1 MRYAVLTM
9 ALGLMAGAA
18 TAQTADPRFE
28 SAPWWATSPVL
39 PQIGYAEREVEANRA
54 TFTATF
60 RGVGKTAAEAQN
72 LAIAQA
78 TPLMTSLRKQGAEVA
93 RITTGFDMQALYQQY
108 KVDGEMVDNERG
120 DKIRGYE
127 ANLSIEVEVRDLAGL
142 ERIYALALAA
152 SPTQV
157 SRLSFRLEADNAVKT
172 ALLSE
177 AGRDAAARAQG
188 AAQVL
193 GVQVGGVRMIDPTG
207 RACQSNLLGRQK
219 PEKAADGSEVQEVVV
234 AGSRAEYR
242 GRADSV
248 VADDVGAF
256 PDRNAAEAMQ
266 RVAGLEMKADENA
279 FLQTPPLY
287 KVRAQTC
294 VVYGL
299 K

>member
-18 TAQTADPRFE
+18 TAQTADPRFDA
-28 SAPWWATSPVL
+28 APWWATSPVL

-60 RGVGKTAAEAQN
+60 RGVGKTAADAQN

-78 TPLMTSLRKQGAEVA
+78 TPLMTSLRKQGVGVV

-127 ANLSIEVEVRDLAGL
+127 ANLSIEVEVRDLSVL
-142 ERIYALALAA
+142 ERVYALALAA

-157 SRLSFRLEADNAVKT
+157 SRLNFRLEADNAVKT
-172 ALLSE
+172 TLLSE
-177 AGRDAAARAQG
+177 AGRDALERAQG
-188 AAQVL
+188 AAQAL
-193 GVQVGGVRMIDPTG
+193 GVEVGAVRMIDPTG
-207 RACQSNLLGRQK
+207 RACQGSLLGRQK
-219 PEKAADGSEVQEVVV
+219 PEAEYVPGASEVVV
-234 AGSRAEYR
+234 TGARAGYR
-242 GRADSV
+242 GVMDSA
-248 VADDVGAF
+248 VAEDVGAF
-256 PDRNAAEAMQ
+256 PDASVAES
-266 RVAGLEMKADENA
+266 RVAGLEMKADTNV

-287 KVRAQTC
+287 RITTQTC